1 MERKNPMKQKDP
13 KPHKQASL
21 ILDLSFT
28 THYTEKLKYIKK
40 KKKSC
45 EYILEFLLHA
55 CWKKNWSDTIQST
68 YE

>member
-55 CWKKNWSDTIQST
+55 C
-68 YE
+68 